1 VDNPAERTTV
11 VVPLGAAD
19 LPSVTDPLV
28 VTTFGL
34 TDPGSVRPSNED
46 QFLIA
51 ELRKA
56 MRVRQSSLPQPTNQ
70 YSDERGYLMVV
81 ADGMGGRRAGERASA
96 LAIDTIE
103 EFSLN
108 TLKWFFHL
116 RGPEEKNVLG
126 EFQAA
131 LRQADL
137 RVSEEADEHPELSG
151 MGTTLTMAYA
161 LNAEL
166 YVVHVGD
173 SRCYLFRKGELGQLT
188 QDHTVVAELVRQ
200 GQLAP
205 EEATGHRL
213 RHIITNVVGGDK
225 PGVRV
230 EVQKLGLEP
239 DDVVL
244 LCTDGLTQTL
254 PDDRIADI
262 LRVETNPE
270 EACKRLV
277 AAANEARARDNV
289 SVIVARFASPG

>member
-1 VDNPAERTTV
+1 M
-11 VVPLGAAD
+11 
-19 LPSVTDPLV
+19 V

-34 TDPGSVRPSNED
+34 TDPGAVRPSNED

-56 MRVRQSSLPQPTNQ
+56 MRVRQSSLTQPADQ

-81 ADGMGGRRAGERASA
+81 ADGMGGRGGGERASE
-96 LAIDTIE
+96 LAVDSIE

-108 TLKWFFHL
+108 TLKWFFQL

-137 RVSEEADEHPELSG
+137 RVSVEADEHPEMSG

-173 SRCYLFRKGELGQLT
+173 SRCYVLRKGELRQLT
-188 QDHTVVAELVRQ
+188 QDHTVVGELIRQ
-200 GQLAP
+200 GQLTPDA
-205 EEATGHRL
+205 ATRHRL
-213 RHIITNVVGGDK
+213 RHMITNVVGGGK
-225 PGVRV
+225 PGVHV
-230 EVQKLGLEP
+230 EVQKLEIEP

-244 LCTDGLTQTL
+244 LCTDGLTQIL

-262 LRVETNPE
+262 LRAETSPE
-270 EACKRLV
+270 EACTRLV
-277 AAANEARARDNV
+277 AAANKAGAKDNV
-289 SVIVARFASPG
+289 TVIVARFGWPG

>member
-1 VDNPAERTTV
+1 VNLPDERA
-11 VVPLGAAD
+11 VPPGAGD
-19 LPSVTDPLV
+19 LASAKSPLV
-28 VTTFGL
+28 VTTFGV

-56 MRVRQSSLPQPTNQ
+56 MRVRQSSLTQPANQ

-81 ADGMGGRRAGERASA
+81 ADGMGGRRGGERASA
-96 LAIDTIE
+96 LAVDTIE
-103 EFSLN
+103 RFSLN

-137 RVSEEADEHPELSG
+137 RVSEESEDHPEMSG

-161 LNAEL
+161 LNSEL

-173 SRCYLFRKGELGQLT
+173 SRCYVLRGGELKQLT
-188 QDHTVVAELVRQ
+188 QDHTVVAELIRQ

-205 EEATGHRL
+205 EAATRHRL
-213 RHIITNVVGGDK
+213 RHMITNVVGGGK
-225 PGVRV
+225 PGVHV
-230 EVQKLGLEP
+230 EVQKLQLEP
-239 DDVVL
+239 NDVVL

-254 PDDRIADI
+254 SDDRITDI
-262 LRVETNPE
+262 LRSEPNPE
-270 EACKRLV
+270 EACTRLV
-277 AAANEARARDNV
+277 AAANEAGASDNV
-289 SVIVARFASPG
+289 SAIVARFTSPS